1 MNKRP
6 PLPGLHIDDVRAR
19 RLFFFLGQMM
29 WKGKTIFFI
38 LLANIIIGGLLF
50 SLFDK
55 KPIAEGQYLALITA
69 LTVGYGDLA
78 PVSWPARIV
87 SGLVGTNGLILTGV
101 IIAFTVKALELTFR
115 EDIERLKADNPDSK
129 TESED

>member
-78 PVSWPARIV
+78 HVSWPARIV

-101 IIAFTVKALELTFR
+101 IIAFTVKALDLTFA
-115 EDIERLKADNPDSK
+115 EDLEKIRKQADSKEPDS
-129 TESED
+129 DQ